1 MDLEEFRRQ
10 LNKQQRKII
19 AQVERETGEKVPAH
33 LKKEYTLE
41 ETKQILQM
49 GAGLPPNHFLFDDTE
64 FKTAQE
70 MYKMSMK

>member
-19 AQVERETGEKVPAH
+19 AQVERETGQKIPAH

-41 ETKQILQM
+41 ETEQILQLV
-49 GAGLPPNHFLFDDTE
+49 ASLPPNHFLFDDNE

-70 MYKMSMK
+70 LYKISAK